1 LPANFF
7 KKGLIENEAMF
18 EFDNLI
24 PRPYRRDQPAKRLRV
39 NGCGSTLEVKS
50 PVDEKPE
57 RKPMRVVI
65 KIGGS
70 LIKEAPELVDRLV
83 KEFGSGS
90 QKVPEEACASGRLP
104 YSVLIVPGGGVF
116 ADAVRKTDENFSLS
130 ADAAHWMAILGME
143 QYACYLQDKSHAVRI
158 DSIASLPQGV
168 SVLFPYRLLKNE
180 DPLPHTWDVT
190 SDTIAAW
197 VAKQIGAILITVT
210 DVDGIFRNGKLVRE
224 ISAASCTENHASCI
238 DFALPEFL
246 LKNRMECLIVNG
258 KALERVIRAV
268 YGKSVLGTV
277 VKGNI

>member
-1 LPANFF
+1 
-7 KKGLIENEAMF
+7 
-18 EFDNLI
+18 
-24 PRPYRRDQPAKRLRV
+24 
-39 NGCGSTLEVKS
+39 
-50 PVDEKPE
+50 
-57 RKPMRVVI
+57 MRVVI

-90 QKVPEEACASGRLP
+90 QKIPEEACISEGLP

-116 ADAVRKTDENFSLS
+116 ADSVRKTDESFSLS
-130 ADAAHWMAILGME
+130 AYAAHWMAILGME
-143 QYACYLQDKSHAVRI
+143 QYAYYLKDKSHALGV

-168 SVLFPYRLLKNE
+168 SVLFPYRLLRTE

-197 VAKQIGAILITVT
+197 VAKRIGATLIKAT
-210 DVDGIFRNGKLVRE
+210 DVDGIFINGKLVRE
-224 ISAASCTENHASCI
+224 ISAVSYIGNRESCI
-238 DFALPEFL
+238 DFALPGFL
-246 LKNRMECLIVNG
+246 TKKRMECLIVNG
-258 KALERVIRAV
+258 KFPDRVVQAV